1 GHDKGFVHR
10 GVKPGNVL
18 VTRVGK
24 KLRAKL
30 ADFGLAHSIANAGLG
45 GLTRSGEVSEALGY
59 MAPEQLL
66 DNRSAGGPA
75 DLYGAAATLYFFL
88 AGRPPHDFSS
98 QQDPYSVVLEEDVTP
113 LYKCVPDVPA
123 RLAGIIHR
131 ALVRNP
137 EQRFPSATELRTVLL
152 PFARA

>member
-1 GHDKGFVHR
+1 
-10 GVKPGNVL
+10 
-18 VTRVGK
+18 
-24 KLRAKL
+24 
-30 ADFGLAHSIANAGLG
+30 
-45 GLTRSGEVSEALGY
+45 

-66 DNRSAGGPA
+66 DNRSAGIPA

-98 QQDPYSVVLEEDVTP
+98 QRDPYTVVLEEEVTP
-113 LYKCVPDVPA
+113 LYECVPDIPA

-137 EQRFPSATELRTVLL
+137 EQRFPPATELGVVLVPL
-152 PFARA
+152 ARARKKKK